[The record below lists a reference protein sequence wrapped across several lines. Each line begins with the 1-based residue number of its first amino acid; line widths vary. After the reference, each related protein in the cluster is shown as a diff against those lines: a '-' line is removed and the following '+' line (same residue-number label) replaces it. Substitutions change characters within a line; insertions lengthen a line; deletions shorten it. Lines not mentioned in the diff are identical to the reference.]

1 MELMSANICASKVT
15 VGKAGVEFTGDM
27 AVGYRANLW
36 LRSAVRVLLLLSEGP
51 LDPSQEGGD
60 SVYEFVKSSVDWPQL
75 LHDGRAM
82 RSRGEAPLL
91 TFSVD
96 ARVAL
101 CSTFNNSHMAST
113 RAKDAI
119 CDALRD
125 ATGSKPPKPQST
137 READVPLFL
146 SLFKDNA
153 LLYRD
158 MSGQSLHKR
167 GYRSVM
173 HKASL
178 NEAIAAAMLQWAG
191 WCPSMGHAAGASG
204 GAVAGAAGV
213 TAAPHVLCDPMCGS
227 GTILLEAALMA
238 CNVAPG
244 ILRDGGDWP
253 LLSWP
258 DTDRSVWSQCVAET
272 HAAAV
277 AADSDVLLMGN
288 DIHDGALSLCK
299 RDATLLA
306 ELMPPHVRPPRL
318 RLSHETCGAYKPLQT
333 PQLVVVNPPW
343 GGRLLKGSSEEAAL
357 EETWLELGDFLKES
371 CRRADVFVLSGNAQ
385 VTRGL
390 RMKAEKKYP
399 VVVGGVDCRVMHYKV
414 LPPKPASDPVVHSQ
428 QDNNGS
434 KAGRLSP

>member
-1 MELMSANICASKVT
+1 MARQIAINFIAACASLGSGRNAHPIISQRRAFHCKEKIALPFRTGSWHRQNPKRIATTFLASGATTQQRRYVGGGATKGRLHHFFATCAPGLEEVVAMELMSANICASKVT

-167 GYRSVM
+167 HGPTPTG
-173 HKASL
+173 A
-178 NEAIAAAMLQWAG
+178 
-191 WCPSMGHAAGASG
+191 CGAS
-204 GAVAGAAGV
+204 AWRRPTRRQWRRTV
-213 TAAPHVLCDPMCGS
+213 T
-227 GTILLEAALMA
+227 
-238 CNVAPG
+238 
-244 ILRDGGDWP
+244 
-253 LLSWP
+253 
-258 DTDRSVWSQCVAET
+258 
-272 HAAAV
+272 
-277 AADSDVLLMGN
+277 
-288 DIHDGALSLCK
+288 
-299 RDATLLA
+299 
-306 ELMPPHVRPPRL
+306 
-318 RLSHETCGAYKPLQT
+318 
-333 PQLVVVNPPW
+333 
-343 GGRLLKGSSEEAAL
+343 
-357 EETWLELGDFLKES
+357 S
-371 CRRADVFVLSGNAQ
+371 C
-385 VTRGL
+385 
-390 RMKAEKKYP
+390 
-399 VVVGGVDCRVMHYKV
+399 
-414 LPPKPASDPVVHSQ
+414 
-428 QDNNGS
+428 
-434 KAGRLSP
+434 